1 MIKKINKP
9 WGWEKIIENNKHYTL
24 KKLFMKKNS
33 RCSLQ
38 FHKKKIET
46 IYVLDGPLYLLVGK
60 NLKKMKTIKL
70 NKGQSVTL
78 NKLVIH
84 RMFTKNKSSLYLEAS
99 TSQLKDVVRLS
110 DDYNRV

>member
-24 KKLFMKKNS
+24 KKLFMKKNC

-70 NKGQSVTL
+70 NKAIAMVCKVSIFNTIYFYQNIVSTV
-78 NKLVIH
+78 VINIYVWYST
-84 RMFTKNKSSLYLEAS
+84 TKVY
-99 TSQLKDVVRLS
+99 
-110 DDYNRV
+110 